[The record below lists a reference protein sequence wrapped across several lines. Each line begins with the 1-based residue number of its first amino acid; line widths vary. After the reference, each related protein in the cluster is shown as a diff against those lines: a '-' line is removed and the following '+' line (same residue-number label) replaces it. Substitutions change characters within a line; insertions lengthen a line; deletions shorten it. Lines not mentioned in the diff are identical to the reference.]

1 MSAVTQLVALAPAA
15 LPAAPWPRKMIR
27 PASAGAGDGKAAGGL
42 PLAGQATSEEGD
54 EALAAMTAA
63 GDQRAFREIVRRHGG
78 RMRALAL
85 RFAGGRAEADDIVQ
99 DAFLSF
105 WRTAGRWKPGGP
117 PLAAYLTRIAINRA
131 IDGDRRRRIRHFF
144 GLEEASDAADPEPAA
159 DDRLESRRALEAVA
173 RDIAALP
180 ARQRAAILLAA
191 DGERSNAEIAAAMN
205 LSEGAVE
212 QLLVRARRTLR
223 MRIAE
228 REGSA
233 ETDKRRLGR

>member
-1 MSAVTQLVALAPAA
+1 MSAAMELVSLAPAA
-15 LPAAPWPRKMIR
+15 LPATPRPRKMVR
-27 PASAGAGDGKAAGGL
+27 PASAGAHDGRAAGGL
-42 PLAGQATSEEGD
+42 LLAGQATSEESD
-54 EALAAMTAA
+54 EALATMTAA

-105 WRTAGRWKPGGP
+105 WRTASRWKPGGP
-117 PLAAYLTRIAINRA
+117 PLSAYLTRIAVNRA
-131 IDGDRRRRIRHFF
+131 IDGDRRRRVRHFF
-144 GLEEASDAADPEPAA
+144 GIEEASDTADPEPAA
-159 DDRLESRRALEAVA
+159 DERLENRRALEAVA

-191 DGERSNAEIAAAMN
+191 EGERSNAEIAAALN

-223 MRIAE
+223 ARIAE
-228 REGSA
+228 REGLA
-233 ETDKRRLGR
+233 ETG